1 MDYTNYKFD
10 ELATKFS
17 TTQLEEMLQEA
28 NEKLSKMIR
37 INDIG
42 KLTTFIENINF
53 ILKGNG

>member
-1 MDYTNYKFD
+1 MNYTNYNFD